1 MCVFGLE
8 TLVDL
13 AAEGAR
19 GAARSGASSRP
30 LGEHLL
36 EYAEAGKLL
45 ALREM
50 LKLVSIDMQTV
61 EGMTTGSRAQLQ
73 CRAILEARRIELEV
87 GIMKL
92 ELEAT

>member
-1 MCVFGLE
+1 
-8 TLVDL
+8 
-13 AAEGAR
+13 
-19 GAARSGASSRP
+19 
-30 LGEHLL
+30 
-36 EYAEAGKLL
+36 
-45 ALREM
+45 M

-87 GIMKL
+87 DIMKL